1 MLDDGSVSGD
11 VAKMK
16 LVLMLCCVCY
26 FLLLIPL
33 YYLIRYFRGLLKVAN
48 FSEKA
53 VFITGCDSGFGRS
66 LALKCAERGMTVF
79 AGCLTKEGEQSLK
92 NEGGEAC
99 GSLRT
104 VHLDITNQESVEKA
118 LVFTE
123 MQLSGSLR
131 KLIASVV
138 ANVTY
143 PVTFRREVTELWA
156 LVNNAGF
163 LALYGP
169 DDWCSIEDYE
179 HSLKVNTLGH
189 IRVIHVSDKFHYP
202 VGTLKELSRLRSRS
216 LALRYEVRPFGIT
229 CCTIELG
236 TFRTDFIDS
245 ASINARLNSSWEK
258 LTHKKK
264 AKYGEDY
271 KNMYIAGVDRK
282 IQKGSSPCLDRV
294 VDCYYHAITARYP
307 RLRYRCGCDA
317 HFFAAL
323 SYLPTAFADSIVLA
337 LCKTNVVPAIL
348 TKDKKEQ

>member
-1 MLDDGSVSGD
+1 
-11 VAKMK
+11 
-16 LVLMLCCVCY
+16 MLCCICY

-48 FSEKA
+48 FSKKA

-123 MQLSGSLR
+123 MQLSGSLQ
-131 KLIASVV
+131 
-138 ANVTY
+138 
-143 PVTFRREVTELWA
+143 LWA

-189 IRVIHVSDKFHYP
+189 IRVIHAFRHLLERSKGRIITVTGAAGRLATT
-202 VGTLKELSRLRSRS
+202 GTAAYSVAQFATEAYMN
-216 LALRYEVRPFGIT
+216 ALRYEVRPFGIT

-294 VDCYYHAITARYP
+294 VDCYYHAITTRYP
-307 RLRYRCGCDA
+307 RLSYRCGCDA